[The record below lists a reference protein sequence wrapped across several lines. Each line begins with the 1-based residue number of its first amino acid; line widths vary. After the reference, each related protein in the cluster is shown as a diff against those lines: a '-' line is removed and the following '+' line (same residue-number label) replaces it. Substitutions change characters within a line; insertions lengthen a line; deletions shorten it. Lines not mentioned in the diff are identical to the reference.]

1 MKILD
6 EKVFWGGS
14 IVSLFL
20 FASLASASVQ
30 YAGVDIPKKGKSSSI
45 SKKWTD
51 KVVHLPV
58 ALDDEDVFPR
68 LPISFNVSLHS
79 DEIKGEGASTFE
91 NDSSIFYAIAEHQG
105 IFSIDLQQHSI
116 FSANNKHY
124 FHYRIHGV
132 GTYAETSTQLV
143 KTSTVKQFLEWDD
156 GQQNI
161 TLRILGM
168 YDTDEFWV
176 VKLQFGYQIWIE
188 KDSMEEG
195 DPAKLKKHT
204 ENIYNS
210 ISIEK
215 CFAKH
220 SSKPLMSVSIQ
231 TEKKHD
237 AEVNSSTQSNYWFDY
252 VPKAIHCR
260 MDELNLKE
268 KTYSIKQV
276 FEQGFN
282 NPLIS
287 DEKFYF
293 IVY

>member
-1 MKILD
+1 MKTLNA
-6 EKVFWGGS
+6 KVFGAGC
-14 IVSLFL
+14 IASLFL
-20 FASLASASVQ
+20 FISLASASVQ
-30 YAGVDIPKKGKSSSI
+30 YAGVDIPKKGISSSI
-45 SKKWTD
+45 NKKWTD
-51 KVVHLPV
+51 KVVRLPV
-58 ALDDEDVFPR
+58 ALEDEDVFPR

-79 DEIKGEGASTFE
+79 DEIKDVDASNFE
-91 NDSSIFYAIAEHQG
+91 DDSEVFYAIAEHQG
-105 IFSIDLQQHSI
+105 ILSIDLEQHSI

-168 YDTDEFWV
+168 YETDQFWV

-188 KDSMEEG
+188 KDSMQE
-195 DPAKLKKHT
+195 DDLVKLKKHT

-220 SSKPLMSVSIQ
+220 SSRPLMSVSIQ
-231 TEKKHD
+231 NEKKQD
-237 AEVNSSTQSNYWFDY
+237 AEVNSSIQSNYWFDY

-260 MDELNLKE
+260 MDEMDLKE
-268 KTYSIKQV
+268 KTYSVKQV